1 MILWNTHFPVEFS
14 FISKEFSD
22 HPELLKKDPKGTKE
36 RIKYFLNTSLK
47 KKNTQ
52 HTKFWLNKGI

>member
-36 RIKYFLNTSLK
+36 RIKYFLNISLK
-47 KKNTQ
+47 KTLN
-52 HTKFWLNKGI
+52 TKFWLNKGI